1 MNPRRGGNPRPRVF
15 IGSSK
20 EGLRIAEFIQ
30 LGLYDEVEA
39 VIWRQGVFGL
49 SDITFESLEQA
60 AREFDFAVLVLT
72 PDDVRWKRGRQ
83 KSIPRDNLLFE
94 LGLFMGSMGR
104 ERTFIVR
111 PGDEPLD
118 LPSDLVGIIA
128 ATYVARSAADLAA
141 AMGPVCTQIKSTIR
155 QSLGMPD
162 PARPGS
168 EPADEEPR
176 HVARRRRRRSLGTAS
191 TVGPKRTHHVVDI
204 SVSGALLETDGEM
217 PVGQVLELDLDL
229 DGRTR
234 ARVTGKVVRVQEPQ
248 WGLVGGVGVAFT
260 QYDADSRSVIEQY
273 VNADRTTNPPAAK

>member
-1 MNPRRGGNPRPRVF
+1 MNALRGRSPRPRVF

-49 SDITFESLEQA
+49 SEVTFESLEQA
-60 AREFDFAVLVLT
+60 ARDFDFAVLVLT
-72 PDDVRWKRGRQ
+72 PDDVRWKRGKQ
-83 KSIPRDNLLFE
+83 NNIPRDNLLFE

-118 LPSDLVGIIA
+118 LPSDLAGIIA

-141 AMGPVCTQIKSTIR
+141 AMGPVCTQIKSKIR
-155 QSLGMPD
+155 HSLGMPD

-168 EPADEEPR
+168 EEAEEKRPF
-176 HVARRRRRRSLGTAS
+176 VARRRRRRSLGTAS
-191 TVGPKRTHHVVDI
+191 TVGPKKTHRVVDI

-217 PVGQVLELDLDL
+217 PVGQLLELDLSL
-229 DGRTR
+229 DERTR

-260 QYDADSRSVIEQY
+260 QYDDDSKNIIEKY
-273 VNADRTTNPPAAK
+273 VNADPVAGRPAEL

>member
-1 MNPRRGGNPRPRVF
+1 VNALRGKHPRPRVF

-49 SDITFESLEQA
+49 SEVTFESLEQA
-60 AREFDFAVLVLT
+60 TRDFDFAVLVLT

-118 LPSDLVGIIA
+118 LPSDLAGIIA

-141 AMGPVCTQIKSTIR
+141 AMGPVCTQIKGRIR

-162 PARPGS
+162 PARSGS
-168 EPADEEPR
+168 EEIEEKSPL
-176 HVARRRRRRSLGTAS
+176 VARRRRRRSLGTAS
-191 TVGPKRTHHVVDI
+191 TVGPKRTHRVVDI
-204 SVSGALLETDGEM
+204 SVSGALLETDGEL
-217 PVGQVLELDLDL
+217 PVGQLLELDLKL
-229 DGRTR
+229 DDRSR

-260 QYDADSRSVIEQY
+260 QYNADSRSTIEAY
-273 VNADRTTNPPAAK
+273 VNADRKADPPTVR